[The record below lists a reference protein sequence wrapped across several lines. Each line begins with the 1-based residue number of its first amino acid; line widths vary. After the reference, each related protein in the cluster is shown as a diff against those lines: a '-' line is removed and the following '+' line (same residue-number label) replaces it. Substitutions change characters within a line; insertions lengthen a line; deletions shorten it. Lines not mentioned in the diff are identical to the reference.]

1 METYDIIVIG
11 AGPAGILS
19 AGRAAQRGR
28 SVLLLEKNATLGK
41 KLLLTGGGRCNLT
54 NKNITPE
61 NILKKY
67 RNSGKFLF
75 SAFAQFDVKK
85 TLEFFEK
92 IGIKTKEEN
101 NGRVFP
107 TSNSAKNVLETL
119 TKYLQKNNVE
129 IKTNSEVTKIS
140 IDEKTKNIIIEIG
153 GSETVSAKSCILATG
168 GNSYPETG
176 STGEVFDW
184 LEKMGHKITKN
195 NVALAPVALSDNWPK
210 KLTGVT
216 LNDINITVFQDNKK
230 KFSIDGEILFTHF
243 GVSGPTI
250 FNISKQV
257 GDLLK
262 SGKVTIKI
270 DLLPKIKAS
279 DLQTKLQNLFQE
291 NANKQIKNNLSELIP
306 SSVALAILEILEI
319 NAEIKN
325 NNLTAQNRKKIIS
338 TIKALP
344 LNVSGLIANRAMAS
358 SSGVDLAEVNFKTMQ
373 SRIIPNLY
381 LTGDILDIDRPSGG
395 YSLQICWTT
404 GYIAGNN
411 A

>member
-1 METYDIIVIG
+1 MI
-11 AGPAGILS
+11 S
-19 AGRAAQRGR
+19 
-28 SVLLLEKNATLGK
+28 
-41 KLLLTGGGRCNLT
+41 
-54 NKNITPE
+54 
-61 NILKKY
+61 
-67 RNSGKFLF
+67 
-75 SAFAQFDVKK
+75 
-85 TLEFFEK
+85 
-92 IGIKTKEEN
+92 IKTKEEN